1 MEHLRMK
8 NLLLACAIMLGL
20 QFCCPMVLK
29 AGDHAQVA
37 EMISLG
43 VKDAECEVEASSDV
57 LFLHAFHLALVLR
70 PQSSAPVHH
79 ASTEHGSVRAVELP
93 TAGRFP
99 SAP

>member
-1 MEHLRMK
+1 MDHLRIK

-20 QFCCPMVLK
+20 QYCCPLVLK

-43 VKDAECEVEASSDV
+43 AKDAECEAEVSADV
-57 LFLHAFHLALVLR
+57 LFVHAWYAALVLR
-70 PQSSAPVHH
+70 PQP
-79 ASTEHGSVRAVELP
+79 STPKTYSCVEHGTARAVELP
-93 TAGRFP
+93 TVGRFP

>member
-1 MEHLRMK
+1 MK

-20 QFCCPMVLK
+20 QFCCPLVLK

-43 VKDAECEVEASSDV
+43 AKDAECEVEVSADV
-57 LFLHAFHLALVLR
+57 LCFHAWYMALVLR
-70 PQSSAPVHH
+70 PQPAAPKTYSCVG
-79 ASTEHGSVRAVELP
+79 HGTARAVELP
-93 TAGRFP
+93 TVGRFP